1 MQGFFEESDPLSEV
15 QDEFQH
21 VEIILLMN
29 FWQELRAEI
38 GLHQWSEEQGLRYI
52 LAAGLAALRNQRQSE
67 SLTQDESVLRTVI
80 RKIHSEQVHLYGRY
94 AEVRHYAGEIKMTA
108 TNLEVRLKACKTQ
121 LEILRKTN
129 AELLAGLVGK
139 R

>member
-1 MQGFFEESDPLSEV
+1 MQDFFEFDPLSEV

-21 VEIILLMN
+21 VEIIVLMN

-38 GLHQWSEEQGLRYI
+38 GLHQWGEEQGLRYI

-67 SLTQDESVLRTVI
+67 SLTQDESVMRNVI
-80 RKIHSEQVHLYGRY
+80 RKIHIEQAHLYGRY
-94 AEVRHYAGEIKMTA
+94 AEVRHYAGELKVTA
-108 TNLEVRLKACKTQ
+108 VNLDVQLKACKTQ
-121 LEILRKTN
+121 LQILRKVN
-129 AELLAGLVGK
+129 AELLAGLVEK